1 MTVNSLRMPAIID
14 SRQGGSQIR
23 PALVALTV
31 TCGFFLCM
39 PMPAYPQQV
48 EDRVADMMT
57 AGWRAQTTHQLVSR
71 GDTNDSPVRVLTQSP
86 SSQTTAWQDFRK
98 YADLRFDLS
107 STRIVMVARGGRL
120 EYERYLQGKASPVA
134 TPIGNSMS
142 KSLVSLAVG
151 KALCAGALKSL
162 DQSVGSLVPDLRGT
176 SWGAASLRDTLRMAT
191 GAFVTDTIRPT
202 GWRDEEDI
210 KVNRA
215 VYSRQLTRSYIDL
228 MRRFDQKALPAGSQF
243 HYNNYDTV
251 ALALAVE
258 AATKEPFSRYF
269 ADQVWMHIGAE
280 SEGAWV
286 TNEKGEVAGYF
297 GFSARPA
304 DWLRLGLWV
313 LDQRARD
320 DCFGQYL
327 QQATQEQ
334 IVANWPVNK
343 SYGYQIWTNCTKRPG
358 SFCFL
363 GNHGQQLIFDP
374 ATHSVLYVHAT
385 SNATNMVWREV
396 FDRLP

>member
-1 MTVNSLRMPAIID
+1 MPATIV
-14 SRQGGSQIR
+14 SQQQGR
-23 PALVALTV
+23 PQTGLALLAV
-31 TCGFFLCM
+31 TAACSLLLCM
-39 PMPAYPQQV
+39 PRTAFPQQV
-48 EDRVADMMT
+48 EDRIADMMT

-71 GDTNDSPVRVLTQSP
+71 GETSSSPVRVLTSAPP
-86 SSQTTAWQDFRK
+86 SSTGAWQEFRK

-107 STRIVMVARGGRL
+107 ATRVVVVAREGRL
-120 EYERYLQGKASPVA
+120 EYERYLQGKASPLA

-151 KALCAGALKSL
+151 QALCSGALTSL
-162 DQSVGSLVPDLRGT
+162 DQSVGSLVRALRGT

-215 VYSRQLTRSYIDL
+215 VYSRQLTRSYTDL
-228 MRRFDQKALPAGSQF
+228 MQRFDQKALPAGSQF

-258 AATKEPFSRYF
+258 AATQQPFARYF
-269 ADQVWMHIGAE
+269 ADRIWTQIGAE

-304 DWLRLGLWV
+304 DWLRLGIWV
-313 LDQRARD
+313 LEQRTKD
-320 DCFGQYL
+320 NCFGQYL
-327 QQATQEQ
+327 RQATEHQ
-334 IVANWPVNK
+334 IDANWPLNK
-343 SYGYQIWTNCTKRPG
+343 SYGYQIWTNCTKKPG
-358 SFCFL
+358 TFCFL

-374 ATHSVLYVHAT
+374 ATQLVLYVHAT